1 MPFPVF
7 QPSSVYGAGSP
18 HPELEFLMPVLCA
31 VYVVAVAILMFFSFH
46 LYLIVFLRR
55 RLDRQTRPPVPALP
69 ADLPSV
75 SVQIPVYNEGALAVR
90 GVEAAAALDYP
101 ADRLEVLILDGS
113 TDGTP
118 ELLAPVVERC
128 RAAGINVRHHRRDN
142 SKGFKAG
149 ALIEGCEMSRG
160 DLVAIFD
167 ADFCP
172 ERNFLQRT
180 VGHFADPRLGCL
192 QTRWDHRNAGA
203 SLLTGSQA
211 IILDAFHGVEAPAR
225 SASNLITM
233 FFGTCGLWRK
243 SCIEDCGGWQTDTL
257 AEDMDLSIQAQLRG
271 WRVVFDGSVATS
283 GELPQSMDG
292 YLRQQHRWTMG
303 HAQVA
308 RKLLGPVLRSAM
320 PLGKKFEAV
329 LHLFRWLTFP
339 CLLVMA
345 LLMVPVLVLNPQIKQ
360 LSLLQSLIGLLIFG
374 LGTGAASLFY
384 VLGQTILHPR
394 SWPRAVLYIP
404 VLVGLGLAM
413 APNNCRAILQAALGR
428 KEPFRKTPRVGEGPV
443 RLRGVEGYVALVN
456 LAVGLY
462 LLASAVITVIVA
474 LRIEAWSFLLTAAV
488 LALFAVGLLVGAW
501 ASFREGR
508 AAAQA
513 SAGRLQLPGPAELAR
528 PSV

>member
-18 HPELEFLMPVLCA
+18 HPEIEFLLPVLCA
-31 VYVVAVAILMFFSFH
+31 AYVVAVAILMVFSFH
-46 LYLIVFLRR
+46 LYVIVFLRR
-55 RLDRQTRPPVPALP
+55 RLDRQARPSVPALP

-75 SVQIPVYNEGALAVR
+75 TVQIPVYNEGILAVH
-90 GVEAAAALDYP
+90 GVEAAAAIDYP
-101 ADRLEVLILDGS
+101 ADKFEVQILDGS
-113 TDGTP
+113 TDNTP

-128 RAAGINVRHHRRDN
+128 RAAGINVRHHLRDN

-149 ALIEGCEMSRG
+149 ALIEGCEMAHG
-160 DLVAIFD
+160 DLIAIFD

-172 ERNFLQRT
+172 DRDFLRRT

-203 SLLTGSQA
+203 SLLTGGQA
-211 IILDAFHGVEAPAR
+211 IILDAFHAVEAPAR

-243 SCIEDCGGWQTDTL
+243 SCIVDCGGWQTDTL
-257 AEDMDLSIQAQLRG
+257 AEDMDLSIQAQVRG
-271 WRVVFDGSVATS
+271 WRVVFDGSVATA

-308 RKLLGPVLRSAM
+308 RKLLGPVCRSSM
-320 PLGKKFEAV
+320 PLGKKLEAV

-360 LSLLQSLIGLLIFG
+360 LSPLETLVGLLIFS
-374 LGTGAASLFY
+374 LGTGAASIFY
-384 VLGQTILHPR
+384 VLGQAILHPR
-394 SWPRAVLYIP
+394 HWWRAVLYIP
-404 VLVGLGLAM
+404 VLIGLGLAL
-413 APNNCRAILQAALGR
+413 APNNCRAVLQAALGR

-443 RLRGVEGYVALVN
+443 RLRGVEGWVALVN
-456 LAVGLY
+456 VAVGLY
-462 LLASAVITVIVA
+462 LLASSVITVIVA

-488 LALFAVGLLVGAW
+488 LALFAGGLLVGAW
-501 ASFREGR
+501 ASFRDGR
-508 AAAQA
+508 AAARVA
-513 SAGRLQLPGPAELAR
+513 IEELQSPSPAELAR

>member
-1 MPFPVF
+1 M
-7 QPSSVYGAGSP
+7 
-18 HPELEFLMPVLCA
+18 
-31 VYVVAVAILMFFSFH
+31 
-46 LYLIVFLRR
+46 
-55 RLDRQTRPPVPALP
+55 
-69 ADLPSV
+69 PSV
-75 SVQIPVYNEGALAVR
+75 TIQIPVYNEGRLA
-90 GVEAAAALDYP
+90 GGAVEAAAALDSP
-101 ADRLEVLILDGS
+101 ADKFEVLILDGS
-113 TDGTP
+113 TDDTP

-149 ALIEGCEMSRG
+149 ALIEGCEMARG
-160 DLVAIFD
+160 DLIAIFD

-172 ERNFLQRT
+172 GRDFLRRT
-180 VGHFADPRLGCL
+180 IGHFADPRLGCL
-192 QTRWDHRNAGA
+192 QTRWDHRNAEA
-203 SLLTGSQA
+203 SLLTAGQA

-225 SASNLITM
+225 SGYNLVTM
-233 FFGTCGLWRK
+233 FFGTCGIWRK

-271 WRVVFDGSVATS
+271 WRVVFDGSVATA
-283 GELPQSMDG
+283 GELPESMDG

-308 RKLLGPVLRSAM
+308 RKLFGPVCRSCL
-320 PLGKKFEAV
+320 PLGKKVETV

-345 LLMVPVLVLNPQIKQ
+345 LLMVPVLVLNPELKQ
-360 LSLLQSLIGLLIFG
+360 FSPLESLVGLLILC
-374 LGTGAASLFY
+374 LGTGAASIFY
-384 VLGQTILHPR
+384 VMGQTVLHPR
-394 SWPRAVLYIP
+394 SWWRAVLYIP
-404 VLVGLGLAM
+404 VLVGMGLAL
-413 APNNCRAILQAALGR
+413 APNNCRAIVQAALGR

-462 LLASAVITVIVA
+462 LAVSAVVTVIVA
-474 LRIEAWSFLLTAAV
+474 VRIEAWSFLITAAV
-488 LALFAVGLLVGAW
+488 LALFAMGLLAGAY
-501 ASFREGR
+501 ASFRDGR

-513 SAGRLQLPGPAELAR
+513 AAGRLQSPGAAELAR